1 MRHYGILASKNK
13 AIDLN
18 KAKLD
23 LGQPLWQKTTISWK
37 EIALAKLNI
46 NPDVC
51 PKCKKGFMEVI
62 DRFLPLRGPPLLK
75 MKRNTHFLNS

>member
-23 LGQPLWQKTTISWK
+23 LGQPLWQKTTLSWK
-37 EIALAKLNI
+37 GIALAKL
-46 NPDVC
+46 
-51 PKCKKGFMEVI
+51 
-62 DRFLPLRGPPLLK
+62 
-75 MKRNTHFLNS
+75 